1 MTLDLQQVPKQPTK
15 PSVIKESDLLT
26 FKNSAS
32 NVWKWFRLAKNVEY
46 SKQKTSH
53 AEYQRAYCFKCF
65 SDGIDPEKG
74 SVVYRDSTQG
84 TSSMTNHI
92 FKYYAGEE
100 APILQ
105 KKKRSAKFTESD
117 SRGSKASKIQ
127 TALPVVRQMQSQ
139 SQSS

>member
-1 MTLDLQQVPKQPTK
+1 M
-15 PSVIKESDLLT
+15 IKESDLLT

-92 FKYYAGEE
+92 FKYYAGED

-117 SRGSKASKIQ
+117 SSGSKASKIQ
-127 TALPVVRQMQSQ
+127 IALPVVRQMQSQ

>member
-1 MTLDLQQVPKQPTK
+1 M
-15 PSVIKESDLLT
+15 
-26 FKNSAS
+26 
-32 NVWKWFRLAKNVEY
+32 WKWFRLAKNVEY
-46 SKQKTSH
+46 GKKKTSH
-53 AEYQRAYCFKCF
+53 AEYQRAYCFKCL

-84 TSSMTNHI
+84 TTSMSTHI
-92 FKYYAGEE
+92 SKYHLGEE

-105 KKKRSAKFTESD
+105 KKKRSAEFSGSD

-139 SQSS
+139 VKSS